1 MLHLPFG
8 HRNFYIKSMKSYTK
22 NLFRF
27 KRAVCCGLLLFSLIL
42 GNKAWAIVEVNPEDV
57 IVEPM
62 ITTHW
67 YQMDPYWDL
76 VPRYEDTGLQ
86 HYSGCQAY
94 EKAPFWKNFTIIAD
108 L

>member
-1 MLHLPFG
+1 
-8 HRNFYIKSMKSYTK
+8 MK
-22 NLFRF
+22 
-27 KRAVCCGLLLFSLIL
+27 IL
-42 GNKAWAIVEVNPEDV
+42 EAHQSETPSTWRD
-57 IVEPM
+57 